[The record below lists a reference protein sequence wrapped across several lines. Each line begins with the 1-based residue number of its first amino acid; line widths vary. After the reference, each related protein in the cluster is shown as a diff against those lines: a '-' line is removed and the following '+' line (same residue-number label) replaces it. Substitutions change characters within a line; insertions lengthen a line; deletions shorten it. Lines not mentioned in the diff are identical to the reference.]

1 MTLKGRH
8 WVMLWLVVAL
18 AVLGTVTARQTLG
31 YSAADALRVAREE
44 RAGLEA
50 QRGELER
57 RIHQASSRQVLVPH
71 AAAALGLHEPG
82 DNEMAIFVM
91 PADFQGGLPAEVT
104 AASTPARDTVRQ
116 APPTHPKSAT
126 RAPAKKKPA
135 ARPAAR
141 RPTSRSTT
149 RHP

>member
-50 QRGELER
+50 RRGELER
-57 RIHQASSRQVLVPH
+57 RIHQASSRQVLVPR
-71 AAAALGLHEPG
+71 ATASLGLHEPG
-82 DNEMAIFVM
+82 ANEMTVFVM
-91 PADFQGGLPAEVT
+91 PGDLQGGLPAEVV
-104 AASTPARDTVRQ
+104 TPRDTVRR
-116 APPTHPKSAT
+116 A
-126 RAPAKKKPA
+126 APAPARTASHAQPRKKPA
-135 ARPAAR
+135 AKPAAR
-141 RPTSRSTT
+141 RPASRTT
-149 RHP
+149 RRH